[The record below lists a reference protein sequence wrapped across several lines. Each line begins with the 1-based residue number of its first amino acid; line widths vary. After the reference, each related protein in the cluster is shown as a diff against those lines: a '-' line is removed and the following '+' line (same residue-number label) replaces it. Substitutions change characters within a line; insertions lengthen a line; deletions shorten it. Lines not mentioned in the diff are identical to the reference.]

1 MKLLLVEDEPQAVE
15 RLQYLLRSVRPDA
28 TVLAVTDSVRTTVE
42 WLKVNPA
49 PDLILLDIHL
59 ADGLSFEIFDGVKVT
74 CPVIFTTAYDEYALK
89 AFKVNSIDY
98 LLKPV
103 DEPGLQA
110 AFSKLESLQGAAT
123 ATVTDRIAEA
133 FRLMRQRFKERFL
146 VNVGERLISVPA
158 SEILFFV
165 SEDKATYL
173 HTREH
178 RNLLIDFALDL
189 LESQLDPEVFFRIN
203 RKYIVSRNAI
213 QDMRSHS
220 NSRIRLVLSGTTDTD
235 IIVARERVAE
245 FRSWLDH

>member
-28 TVLAVTDSVRTTVE
+28 TILAVTDSVGTTVD
-42 WLKVNPA
+42 WLNVNPA

-59 ADGLSFEIFDGVKVT
+59 ADGLSFEIFEVVKVT
-74 CPVIFTTAYDEYALK
+74 SPVIFTTAYDEYALK

-110 AFSKLESLQGAAT
+110 AFSKMENLQSAGT
-123 ATVTDRIAEA
+123 AVVTERIAEA
-133 FRLMRQRFKERFL
+133 FRQMRRRFKERFL

-173 HTREH
+173 HTQEH
-178 RNLLIDFALDL
+178 RNLLIDFALDV
-189 LESQLDPEVFFRIN
+189 LESHLDPEVFFRIN

-235 IIVARERVAE
+235 IIVARERVAD
-245 FRSWLDH
+245 FRAWLDH